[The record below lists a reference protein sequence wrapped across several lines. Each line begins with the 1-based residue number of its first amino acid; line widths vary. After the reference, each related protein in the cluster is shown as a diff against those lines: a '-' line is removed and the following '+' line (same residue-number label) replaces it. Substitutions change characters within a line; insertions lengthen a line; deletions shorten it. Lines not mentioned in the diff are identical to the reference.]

1 MNKAIEISLSRTFA
15 GTLLRM
21 PVKLLLRSQEY
32 EVKSG
37 MSLRDSLLKIDLIPE
52 SVLGTIDG
60 ELVTD
65 DVILRDGQV
74 VKLIAVISG
83 GSDMDAIP
91 VFNKT

>member
-1 MNKAIEISLSRTFA
+1 
-15 GTLLRM
+15 M

-65 DVILRDGQV
+65 DVILRDGEV

>member
-1 MNKAIEISLSRTFA
+1 
-15 GTLLRM
+15 M